1 MMPTNTGIFIAW
13 FKTKPR
19 KQNLASALGIQR
31 ENMDSEILEGKN
43 AIHCF
48 VFYCF
53 FRIINC
59 CLIISKKC
67 MVTPNFLLDLNSSC

>member
-1 MMPTNTGIFIAW
+1 MMPTSTGIFIAR
-13 FKTKPR
+13 FKTKRR
-19 KQNLASALGIQR
+19 KKNLASALGIQR
-31 ENMDSEILEGKN
+31 ENMHSEILEGKN

-67 MVTPNFLLDLNSSC
+67 MVTTNFFLDFDSSC